1 MAGGG
6 QWGGDEAGRSS
17 EAGWEGG
24 CDGWAQFG
32 FGQEGRPLGVCA
44 REWRGLLA
52 IFKTDPDLG
61 VGVGQQAC
69 GVWVDAGLVLWEEG
83 GEQGELG
90 GWGVGRGIPEA
101 YPLQAR
107 PGVWRPVGGRRGTE
121 EAAGCTQTGPQCQA
135 LGTSLV
141 GLGWGVGAVLRRGQL
156 WFSWGVVS
164 LKSPT
169 GGEGGCVRAHACA
182 CASSAP

>member
-69 GVWVDAGLVLWEEG
+69 GVWVDAGLVLGEEG
-83 GEQGELG
+83 GEQGGLG

-107 PGVWRPVGGRRGTE
+107 PGVCGGPWGAGGAPRRPLGAHRRVLSARRWGPPWW
-121 EAAGCTQTGPQCQA
+121 AWAGVWGLCSDGASC
-135 LGTSLV
+135 GLV
-141 GLGWGVGAVLRRGQL
+141 GVWY
-156 WFSWGVVS
+156 
-164 LKSPT
+164 
-169 GGEGGCVRAHACA
+169 H
-182 CASSAP
+182 